1 MESFTSLCK
10 RASTAEGNVFDLTQM
25 SRIFLAFSCEYERE
39 ATLSISC
46 KIVFGGESTAL
57 GWASRA
63 NHVIGTRQDAKR
75 AAVSQTSSDF
85 ERCIVS
91 AALVVRPNVIA

>member
-1 MESFTSLCK
+1 M
-10 RASTAEGNVFDLTQM
+10 
-25 SRIFLAFSCEYERE
+25 
-39 ATLSISC
+39 
-46 KIVFGGESTAL
+46 FGGESTAL

-91 AALVVRPNVIA
+91 TALVVRPNVIA